1 MTQNLKNI
9 SLLFLLAALTAFST
23 NGFSEPIR
31 VIAVDFTSSVG
42 TNYTRRLPEL
52 IVDELVNSGDFD
64 VLEREKLTSM
74 ARELDF
80 QGGALVAPS
89 RAVQIGSM
97 SGALRVVFTLT
108 KEW

>member
-64 VLEREKLTSM
+64 VLEREKLTSIC
-74 ARELDF
+74 L
-80 QGGALVAPS
+80 LYTSPS
-89 RAVQIGSM
+89 PRDS
-97 SGALRVVFTLT
+97 
-108 KEW
+108 